1 MLHTVR
7 EEALSWVLNT
17 LGLCSPLR
25 AELRQRQLLTVA
37 GGLSLGTEKA
47 LEVQPTT
54 PERWAEATGPD
65 RPDAEERKT
74 EGEWAEEERATSK
87 LIKSQRA
94 DCPRGELAAS

>member
-1 MLHTVR
+1 MYLAPFPTPSGKR
-7 EEALSWVLNT
+7 LPSCILNT

-25 AELRQRQLLTVA
+25 AELRQKQLLTVA

-74 EGEWAEEERATSK
+74 EGGVGRRRKGYFKAHKITES
-87 LIKSQRA
+87 
-94 DCPRGELAAS
+94 